1 LGDLQGEIFKR
12 RFSMME
18 KKIFIEKNSMLV
30 REFDKYIL
38 EHPEFADK
46 IPNNGLVVMQV
57 EGDEEF
63 NNWAKE
69 TALSVAEKDTP
80 IVYITITE
88 LKPVRSRIEKLKLEL
103 VA

>member
-1 LGDLQGEIFKR
+1 
-12 RFSMME
+12 MME

>member
-1 LGDLQGEIFKR
+1 MKFTD
-12 RFSMME
+12 
-18 KKIFIEKNSMLV
+18 KNTILV
-30 REFDKYIL
+30 KEFDRYIL
-38 EHPEFADK
+38 EYPEFAEK
-46 IPNNGLVVMQV
+46 IPENALVVMQI

-69 TALSVAEKDTP
+69 TARTVADKNTP

-88 LKPVRSRIEKLKLEL
+88 LKPVRSRIGKLRLEL

>member
-1 LGDLQGEIFKR
+1 MID
-12 RFSMME
+12 
-18 KKIFIEKNSMLV
+18 KKKYVEKNSMLV
-30 REFDKYIL
+30 KEFDRYIL

-46 IPNNGLVVMQV
+46 IPDNALIVMQL

-63 NNWAKE
+63 NTWARESAQK
-69 TALSVAEKDTP
+69 VAERDTP
-80 IVYITITE
+80 IVYVTITE

>member
-1 LGDLQGEIFKR
+1 MIDKKR
-12 RFSMME
+12 FV
-18 KKIFIEKNSMLV
+18 EKNSILV
-30 REFDKYIL
+30 KEFDRYIL

-46 IPNNGLVVMQV
+46 LPNNALVVMQV

-63 NNWAKE
+63 NNWARE
-69 TALSVAEKDTP
+69 TAQSVAEKDNP
-80 IVYITITE
+80 IVYVTITE

>member
-1 LGDLQGEIFKR
+1 
-12 RFSMME
+12 
-18 KKIFIEKNSMLV
+18 
-30 REFDKYIL
+30 
-38 EHPEFADK
+38 
-46 IPNNGLVVMQV
+46 MQV

-63 NNWAKE
+63 NNWARE
-69 TALSVAEKDTP
+69 TALSVADKDTP